1 MIKATLDGSHVER
14 LFTRIE
20 ARRDDRVAR
29 AGDRVGRPTAT
40 PPGDAYGACAEL
52 VGRRLASGGFR
63 VEYPRAVGTPGD
75 CDRHPR
81 INVVARIEGSGT
93 GRCVHF
99 NGHIDVVEPGQG
111 WTVDPFAAVVRD
123 GRLYG
128 RGACDMKGGLA
139 AAIVAVESM
148 LDEGMPWPGAIE
160 ISGTVDEESGG
171 VGGGA
176 SVAAHGQCSAP

>member
-20 ARRDDRVAR
+20 ARRDDLVALAR
-29 AGDRVGRPTAT
+29 DLVRLPTVN

-52 VGRRLASGGFR
+52 VGRRLASRGFR

-81 INVVARIEGSGT
+81 INVVARIEGSGP

-99 NGHIDVVEPGQG
+99 NYHIDPAAPPPAC
-111 WTVDPFAAVVRD
+111 PFHPFPALLR
-123 GRLYG
+123 
-128 RGACDMKGGLA
+128 
-139 AAIVAVESM
+139 
-148 LDEGMPWPGAIE
+148 
-160 ISGTVDEESGG
+160 
-171 VGGGA
+171 
-176 SVAAHGQCSAP
+176 H